1 MSHTVTI
8 TKLPDEESDDHEYEF
23 GGTCDHS
30 CMVGKRCARKACQEM
45 DPDYDPERTR
55 HGVEHW
61 WNWDN
66 REWIVH
72 DTEDCALHHVF
83 ENVTEWETFDGVG
96 LGTFP
101 VFINWEDFWSLEVQP
116 EMVTDRTIGLEGER

>member
-8 TKLPDEESDDHEYEF
+8 TRLPNEESDDYIYEF
-23 GGTCDHS
+23 GGTCDGS
-30 CMVGKRCARKACQEM
+30 CMVGKRCERESCQAM
-45 DPDYDPERTR
+45 DSDEETERTE
-55 HGVEHW
+55 HGLEHW

-72 DTEDCALHHVF
+72 DTEDCALGHVF
-83 ENVTEWETFDGVG
+83 EHVTEDETFDGVG

-101 VFINWEDFWSLEVQP
+101 VHIEWEDFWSLEVQSDV
-116 EMVTDRTIGLEGER
+116 EIGRQDHA